1 MELASLFNNPAL
13 MGLIGVLGGA
23 LISFWG
29 VIHSENVKLEAL
41 KREQEFKGRE
51 KREAVYKHF
60 LEAIKR
66 LENLMVEFHE
76 EENEEKKKKF
86 LGELDEMRMD
96 FPLILAEVD
105 LYANGE
111 ISTKCRN
118 LFFTR
123 HNVYRSPQKFQKDYD
138 QLVDAMKESLKA
150 N

>member
-51 KREAVYKHF
+51 KREAVYQHF
-60 LEAIKR
+60 LE
-66 LENLMVEFHE
+66 
-76 EENEEKKKKF
+76 
-86 LGELDEMRMD
+86 
-96 FPLILAEVD
+96 
-105 LYANGE
+105 
-111 ISTKCRN
+111 
-118 LFFTR
+118 
-123 HNVYRSPQKFQKDYD
+123 
-138 QLVDAMKESLKA
+138 VDAMKESLKA